1 MSEILQIEHLSK
13 HFGGLKAV
21 NDFSMTVE
29 KGEIHALIGPNGA
42 GKTTLFNL
50 VSGFLTPSAGTIT
63 FDGKNVTNDK
73 PYHLCSK
80 GLVRTYQ
87 IVQPFRGMTTLDN
100 VMVGGF
106 THTDRVSLAR
116 EKAMRALQ
124 IAKLDQKA
132 AVQARNLNLCEQKRL
147 EVARA
152 LATEPKLIMLD
163 EVMAGLNPTEV
174 AEVMD
179 IVLEIR
185 ELGITVVIIEH
196 IMQAVMSISDNITVL
211 SFGQKIAEGVPSE
224 IATNPEV
231 ISVYLGSDYAIK

>member
-73 PYHLCSK
+73 SYHLCSK

-124 IAKLDQKA
+124 IVKLDQKA

>member
-1 MSEILQIEHLSK
+1 MSEILKIEHLSK

-21 NDFSMTVE
+21 NDVSMTVQ

-50 VSGFLTPSAGTIT
+50 VSGFLTPTSGHVT
-63 FDGKNVTNDK
+63 FDGHDVTGAK

-87 IVQPFRGMTTLDN
+87 IVQPFRGMSTLDN

-106 THTDRVSLAR
+106 THTNKVSVAR
-116 EKAMRALQ
+116 EKALRALK
-124 IAKLDQKA
+124 ITKLENKA
-132 AVQARNLNLCEQKRL
+132 DVQARSLNLCEQKRL

-174 AEVMD
+174 TEVMD
-179 IVLEIR
+179 IVTGIK

-196 IMQAVMSISDNITVL
+196 IMQAVMSISDNITVI
-211 SFGQKIAEGVPSE
+211 SFGEKIAEGKPDE
-224 IATNPEV
+224 IARNEDV
-231 ISVYLGSDYAIK
+231 IDVYLGSDYAI

>member
-50 VSGFLTPSAGTIT
+50 VSGFLTPSAGTII

-124 IAKLDQKA
+124 IVKLDQKA

-231 ISVYLGSDYAIK
+231 ISVYLGSDYAIQ

>member
-1 MSEILQIEHLSK
+1 MNDILQEEHLSK

-21 NDFSMTVE
+21 NDFSMTVKE
-29 KGEIHALIGPNGA
+29 GEIHALIGPNGA

-50 VSGFLTPSAGTIT
+50 ISGFIPPSEGKVI
-63 FDGKNVTNDK
+63 FDGQDVTNAK

-87 IVQPFRGMTTLDN
+87 IVQPFRGMSTLDN

-106 THTDRVSLAR
+106 THTDKTAAAR
-116 EKAMRALQ
+116 EKAQKALE
-124 IAKLDQKA
+124 ITKLDHKA
-132 AVQARNLNLCEQKRL
+132 GVQARSLNLCEQKRL

-174 AEVMD
+174 AEVME
-179 IVLEIR
+179 IVMNIKA
-185 ELGITVVIIEH
+185 LGITIVVIEH
-196 IMQAVMSISDNITVL
+196 IMQAVRNISDTITVL
-211 SFGQKIAEGVPSE
+211 SFGEKIAEGRPDE
-224 IATNPEV
+224 IVADPDV
-231 ISVYLGSDYAIK
+231 ISVYQGSDYAQ